1 MAAKK
6 LFEGEQCLI
15 QTVDKKIILTT
26 HRLMQSG
33 FSWMQPR
40 KNSVMLEDIVT
51 WEIKQTG
58 TPLYL
63 GLSIAMA
70 LTAYFDNSFALFS
83 GFFLILYLMTRY
95 RKIHIRTHD
104 SVMVLPMD
112 VVEESSGINVLID
125 TVRVAQRDRLEQ
137 LKKQRPAVAA

>member
-1 MAAKK
+1 MAVNK
-6 LFEGEQCLI
+6 LLEGEQCLI
-15 QTVDKKIILTT
+15 QTIDKKVVLTT
-26 HRLMQSG
+26 HRLMQFG
-33 FSWMQPR
+33 FSWALPR

-51 WEIKQTG
+51 WEIRQTG

-63 GLSIAMA
+63 GLSVALA
-70 LTAYFDNSFALFS
+70 LTAYFDDAFALFS
-83 GFFLILYLMTRY
+83 GFFLILYFMTRY

-104 SVMVLPMD
+104 SVMVLPLD

-137 LKKQRPAVAA
+137 LKKKTAVAA

>member
-26 HRLMQSG
+26 HRLMKSG
-33 FSWMQPR
+33 FSWAKPR
-40 KNSVMLEDIVT
+40 KNSIMLEDIVT

-137 LKKQRPAVAA
+137 LKKQMPVAA

>member
-1 MAAKK
+1 MK
-6 LFEGEQCLI
+6 
-15 QTVDKKIILTT
+15 
-26 HRLMQSG
+26 SG
-33 FSWMQPR
+33 FSWELPR

-70 LTAYFDNSFALFS
+70 FTAYFDDSFALFS

-104 SVMVLPMD
+104 AVMVLPMD

-125 TVRVAQRDRLEQ
+125 TVRVAQRERMEH
-137 LKKQRPAVAA
+137 LKKKTPVAA

>member
-1 MAAKK
+1 MAVNK
-6 LFEGEQCLI
+6 LLEGEQCLI
-15 QTVDKKIILTT
+15 QTIDKKVVLTT
-26 HRLMQSG
+26 HRLMQFG
-33 FSWMQPR
+33 FSWALPR

-51 WEIKQTG
+51 WEIRQTG

-63 GLSIAMA
+63 A
-70 LTAYFDNSFALFS
+70 LGVALAFTAYFDDAFALFS
-83 GFFLILYLMTRY
+83 GFFLILYFMTRY

-104 SVMVLPMD
+104 SVMVLPLD

-137 LKKQRPAVAA
+137 LKKKTAVAA

>member
-1 MAAKK
+1 MAVNK
-6 LFEGEQCLI
+6 LLEGEQCLI
-15 QTVDKKIILTT
+15 QTIDKKVVLTT
-26 HRLMQSG
+26 HRLMQFG
-33 FSWMQPR
+33 FSWALPR
-40 KNSVMLEDIVT
+40 KSSVMLEDIVT

-63 GLSIAMA
+63 GLSVALA
-70 LTAYFDNSFALFS
+70 LTAYFDDSFALFS
-83 GFFLILYLMTRY
+83 GFFLILYFMTRY

-104 SVMVLPMD
+104 SVMVLPLD

-137 LKKQRPAVAA
+137 LKKKTAVAA